1 MNFTCEPIND
11 LVALPRLDHWQATGS
26 DAQFMLAP
34 IPNMT
39 LLTPGWYLITASMKT
54 GNGVLV
60 DPCLYLDVGSGFAE
74 ASKID
79 LFFGCD
85 QDWTTGQVVLL
96 TTQVTRLRLDPSTQQ
111 CCFTFSDVKFKKL
124 SRLSA
129 GLKMAGTVFGRAFGK
144 REKLKLLGNMATE
157 LLGLNLRKLGE
168 WLRLKYNSR
177 RDLAYSRW
185 IELYENPEAIE
196 KQWRLALLDKTG
208 SKPKISILMPVYNT
222 PEKWLRR
229 CIESVIAQ
237 SYDNWELCIAD
248 DASTL
253 YDVRD
258 VLEEFAKR
266 DNRIKIEFRKKNGH
280 ISAASNTALSLAMGS
295 YVALLDHDDEL
306 AINALHEIALAINK
320 HPEWKLIYS
329 DEDKIDENGQRFN
342 PYFKP
347 EWNYDLLLSQNC
359 ISHLGVFDTQL
370 VRDAGGFRIGFE
382 GSQDYDLTLRLIE
395 NLKPSEIGHIPK
407 ILYHWRAIHGSTAL
421 GFQQKSY
428 AQLAAQRAVREH
440 LERRKIKAD
449 VLTTELGFQKI
460 QYRQQH
466 PVAMVTLII
475 PTKDRADLL
484 RMSVGSILEKT
495 NYPSF
500 EIIIVN
506 NQSVE
511 DATARY
517 FRGIV
522 HDKRVRVLD
531 YDAEFNFSAINNFAA
546 QHATGTVLGLV
557 NNDIEVIDGEWLAEM
572 TSHAVRPDVGAVGA
586 KLFYPDGTV
595 QHAGVI
601 VGLGGVAG
609 HAYLG
614 ESTEYAGQASRA
626 CLTQNL
632 SAVTAACLVVK
643 KSVFDEV
650 GGLDE
655 SLKVAFND
663 VDFCLRIL
671 QAGYRNVWTPFA
683 QLYHHESQSRGY
695 EDTPEK
701 RARFQSEVL
710 FMKNRWIDELDHDR
724 AYNPNLTLNGNAFD
738 LAYPPRV

>member
-1 MNFTCEPIND
+1 
-11 LVALPRLDHWQATGS
+11 
-26 DAQFMLAP
+26 
-34 IPNMT
+34 
-39 LLTPGWYLITASMKT
+39 MKT
-54 GNGVLV
+54 DKGVPI
-60 DPCLYLDVGSGFAE
+60 DPCLYFDVGSGFAE
-74 ASKID
+74 ANKID
-79 LFFGCD
+79 LLFGCD
-85 QDWTTGQVVLL
+85 QDWKAGHVVLL
-96 TTQVTRLRLDPSTQQ
+96 PTQVTRLRLDPSTQS
-111 CCFTFSDVKFKKL
+111 CCFTLSDVKFKKL

-129 GLKMAGTVFGRAFGK
+129 GLKMAVTLFDRSFGK
-144 REKLKLLGNMATE
+144 REKLKLLGRLASGVF
-157 LLGLNLRKLGE
+157 GLNMRRLGE
-168 WLRLKYNSR
+168 WLRQAYNSK

-185 IELYENPEAIE
+185 IELYENPDAIE
-196 KQWRLALLDKTG
+196 KQWREARLDK
-208 SKPKISILMPVYNT
+208 SDSRLKISILMPVYNT

-248 DASTL
+248 DASTRH
-253 YDVRD
+253 DVRI
-258 VLEEFAKR
+258 VLDEFAKR
-266 DNRIKIEFRKKNGH
+266 DSRIKIEFREKNGH
-280 ISAASNTALSLAMGS
+280 ISAASNTALRLATGS
-295 YVALLDHDDEL
+295 HVALLDHDDEL
-306 AINALHEIALAINK
+306 AVNALHEIAIAINK

-329 DEDKIDENGQRFN
+329 DEDKIDENGQRFD

-359 ISHLGVFDTQL
+359 ISHLGVFHTEL
-370 VRDAGGFRIGFE
+370 VREVGGFRAGLE
-382 GSQDYDLTLRLIE
+382 GSQDYDLTLRIIE

-440 LERRKIKAD
+440 LARQKINAD
-449 VLTTELGFQKI
+449 VFITEFGFQKI
-460 QYRQQH
+460 RYRQQA
-466 PVAMVTLII
+466 PEAMVTLII

-511 DATARY
+511 EATARY
-517 FRGIV
+517 FREIV

-546 QHATGTVLGLV
+546 RHATGTVLGLV
-557 NNDIEVIDGEWLAEM
+557 NNDIEVIDGDWLAEM
-572 TSHAVRPDVGAVGA
+572 TSHAVRPGVGAVGA
-586 KLFYPDGTV
+586 KLYYPNDTI

-609 HAYLG
+609 HSYLG
-614 ESTEYAGQASRA
+614 QTSKFLGQASRA

-632 SAVTAACLVVK
+632 SAVTAACLLVK
-643 KSVFDEV
+643 KQVYEQV

-663 VDFCLRIL
+663 IDFCLRIRK
-671 QAGYRNVWTPFA
+671 AGYRNVWTPFA
-683 QLYHHESQSRGY
+683 SLYHHESLSRGY
-695 EDTPEK
+695 EDTSEK
-701 RARFQSEVL
+701 RARFQDEVL
-710 FMKNRWIDELDHDR
+710 FMKNRWAQELDHDP
-724 AYNPNLTLNGNAFD
+724 AYNPNLSLTGNAFD